1 MSISDKENNEAQRLK
16 ALHNYAILNS
26 IAEEDFDRITK
37 LASLICE
44 TPISLISL
52 IDEERQWFKSNL
64 GLEVNETPR
73 ELAFCLHAIAGSGIM
88 EVEDATNDERFKNN
102 TLVTGSPDIRFYAG
116 YPLIDDDGYALG
128 TLCVI
133 DRKPRLLN
141 ENQKEAL
148 AILSKEAITL
158 IIQRRKKQELK
169 HFDRLFS
176 LSDDLICIA
185 DTKGFF
191 KKINPAF
198 EKVLGWD
205 KAFLL
210 STCSTDLVHPDDLK
224 TAVSDLQQFADGN
237 DQISPVYR
245 VRTKSG
251 AYKTIQWHTTL
262 DEFSGELF
270 CIGRDIS
277 LEKVKEQQLKDSE
290 DKLRVFFEN
299 SQGLMCTHDLDG
311 NFLSVNSAGAAI
323 LGYSTKEILKLS
335 LFDIVPD
342 DHRTK
347 LKSYLSEIIEKGHA
361 KGQMLTK
368 HKDGSSRIWLFNNI
382 LENEFYVI
390 GNAIDITQR
399 HFLEKDLEHLKEI
412 LEQTNKVA
420 KVGGWEF
427 DVQLQKI
434 HWTSVT
440 KEIHAVAPD
449 YQPELSSAINYYK
462 EGESRETISRVLTK
476 AITDGSG
483 WDEELQLIDANGEEI
498 WVRAIGDAEFED
510 GVCKRLFGTF
520 QNIDNYKLAQLSLHA
535 SVAKQEELNK
545 ALKEKIA
552 VVELQDQTIQK
563 IQEFKFLADSIPQII
578 WTSKPDGQLDYYNQH
593 WFDYTGMTLEQT
605 QGWGWEPVL
614 HPDDLDN
621 CVKVWTECLQTGKP
635 YDVEYR
641 FKRAKDGVYRWH
653 LGRAHPMKNE
663 KGEIVK
669 WFGSCTDIDEY
680 KRALDLERKISQ
692 FEDFNR
698 IVAHNLRGPAGS
710 MGMIIDMLE
719 TTDEETERLDLLSM
733 LKQSSVSLN
742 QTLEELMKVL
752 EIRLNKGIPFEEC
765 DTTAILQGVENMLK
779 GEIFLKKAV
788 ISSSFEVAKISYP
801 KIYLESIFYNM
812 ISNALKYARPNVPP
826 EINITVKKTNEHIE
840 LIFKDNGLGIDLKR
854 HGDNMFK
861 LNKVFHRGVDSKG
874 VGLFMTKNQIET
886 FGGSITVKS
895 EPNIGTEFKIIL

>member
-1 MSISDKENNEAQRLK
+1 MSISDKDDNEAQRLK

-26 IAEEDFDRITK
+26 IPEEDFDRITK
-37 LASLICE
+37 LASLICD

-64 GLEVNETPR
+64 GLEVKETPK
-73 ELAFCLHAIAGSGIM
+73 ELAFCLHAISGSGIM
-88 EVEDATNDERFKNN
+88 EVEDATKDERFKNN

-116 YPLIDDDGYALG
+116 CPLIDEEGYALG

-133 DRKPRLLN
+133 DRKPRSLN

-148 AILSKEAITL
+148 NTLSKEVITL
-158 IIQRRKKQELK
+158 IVERRKKQELI

-185 DTKGFF
+185 DTNGFF

-210 STCSTDLVHPDDLK
+210 STSLLALVHPDDLK
-224 TAVSDLQQFADGN
+224 NVQSDLHQFTDGN
-237 DQISPVYR
+237 DQISPVHR
-245 VRTKSG
+245 VRTKSET
-251 AYKTIQWHTTL
+251 YKTIQWHTTL
-262 DEFSGELF
+262 DEFTGELF
-270 CIGRDIS
+270 CVGRDIS
-277 LEKVKEQQLKDSE
+277 LEKIKEQQLKDSE

-311 NFLSVNSAGAAI
+311 NFLSVNTAGAAM
-323 LGYSTKEILKLS
+323 LGYRTEEILKLS
-335 LFDIVPD
+335 LFDIVPE
-342 DHRTK
+342 DHRTQ
-347 LKSYLSEIIEKGHA
+347 LQSYLTEIITNGRA
-361 KGQMLTK
+361 KGQMLTR

-382 LENEFYVI
+382 LENQFYVI

-399 HFLEKDLEHLKEI
+399 YFLEKDLKHLRKV

-420 KVGGWEF
+420 RVGGWDF
-427 DVQLQKI
+427 DVQSQKI

-440 KEIHAVAPD
+440 KEIHAVSPD
-449 YQPELSSAINYYK
+449 YQPELPSAINFYK
-462 EGESRETISRVLTK
+462 EGKSRETVSRALTK
-476 AITDGSG
+476 AINDGSS
-483 WDEELQLIDANGEEI
+483 WDEELQLIDANGKET
-498 WVRAIGDAEFED
+498 WVRAIGNAEFED
-510 GVCKRLFGTF
+510 SVCKRLFGTF
-520 QNIDNYKLAQLSLHA
+520 QDIQDYKLSQLSLQV
-535 SVAKQEELNK
+535 SVAKQEELNIS
-545 ALKEKIA
+545 LKEQIA
-552 VVELQDQTIQK
+552 LVEFQDQTIQK

-578 WTSKPDGQLDYYNQH
+578 WTSQPDGNLDYYNQH
-593 WFDYTGMTLEQT
+593 WFDYTGMTFEQT

-614 HPDDLDN
+614 HPEDLDN
-621 CVKVWTECLQTGKP
+621 CIKVWTESVQTGKP
-635 YDVEYR
+635 YEVEYR
-641 FKRAKDGVYRWH
+641 FKRATDGVYRWH
-653 LGRAHPMKNE
+653 LGRALPMKNE
-663 KGEIVK
+663 QGEIVK

-710 MGMIIDMLE
+710 MGMIIEMLE
-719 TTDEETERLDLLSM
+719 STDKEKERVDLLSM

-752 EIRLNKGIPFEEC
+752 EIRLNKGIPFDEC
-765 DTTAILQGVENMLK
+765 DTTAILQGVENMLR

-788 ISSSFEVAKISYP
+788 ISFSSELAKISYP

-826 EINITVKKTNEHIE
+826 EISITVKKKNEQIE

-861 LNKVFHRGVDSKG
+861 LNKVFHRGIDSKG

-886 FGGSITVKS
+886 FGGSITVNS
-895 EPNIGTEFKIIL
+895 QPNIGTEFKIIL